1 MRAITLFTVF
11 ILSWLPFAGTSAR
24 AAAPQDERAI
34 REQCSADSEAGVHD
48 CLEKKAHESEKALE
62 DAEHKAGDAL
72 AKWDEDAN
80 YVNWA
85 KTRLQLSS
93 KAFERYREAQCAFA
107 ASMGGGAIGNALDM
121 RRLACM
127 TELNDR
133 RAEQLRAASTDLPL
147 R

>member
-1 MRAITLFTVF
+1 MRAITLFTALL
-11 ILSWLPFAGTSAR
+11 LSCLSFAGTSAH

-34 REQCSADSEAGVHD
+34 REQCSGDSEAGMHD
-48 CLEKKAHESEKALE
+48 CLEKKARESGKALKDTE
-62 DAEHKAGDAL
+62 RKASDAL

-80 YVNWA
+80 YVSRA
-85 KTRLQLSS
+85 KTKLQLSS
-93 KAFERYREAQCAFA
+93 KAFEQYREAQCAFA

-121 RRLACM
+121 RRLACV

-133 RAEQLRAASTDLPL
+133 RAEQLRAALTDLPL